1 MTPSQIPHLRIVV
14 AVSAFI
20 LIGFAAVTAYV
31 LAFTTDL
38 TTKGNLI
45 GAWQNFAVLAIG
57 FWLGSSSGGKAKDPD
72 APSGTKADPV
82 AVEEVTK

>member
-1 MTPSQIPHLRIVV
+1 MMPSEIPHLRIVV

-20 LIGFAAVTAYV
+20 LLGFAGVTTYV
-31 LAFTTDL
+31 LVYSDDL

-57 FWLGSSSGGKAKDPD
+57 FWLGSSSAGKAKDPTI
-72 APSGTKADPV
+72 PTGKPTDPLS
-82 AVEEVTK
+82 VEDVTK